1 MVEKF
6 GLDWDAVHA
15 SNPRKIMVR
24 MPAFGLSGPSRD
36 NGGFAQTMEQITGL
50 AWLTGHVNDQPRIQR
65 GPCDPL
71 AGMHA
76 AYASLVGLAERE
88 ATGEGCLLECTMV
101 EGALNAAAEQLVEWS
116 AYGAVLQRDGNR
128 APYAAPQGLYPCAGA
143 ENWLALSIATDAQW
157 RALIDALGDPDWAKD
172 TSLASREGRRAAHDK
187 IDEEIIRFCADRD
200 LASTV
205 EDLIGR
211 GIPAAPVCLGSEAS
225 QHPQLAARGLF
236 EMCEH
241 PVVGTHPIVTV
252 PFRYAT
258 RREPWTRSPAPV
270 LGQHN
275 REILSQVVELS
286 DAEIDALEADEVIG
300 SPPKGL

>member
-1 MVEKF
+1 
-6 GLDWDAVHA
+6 
-15 SNPRKIMVR
+15 
-24 MPAFGLSGPSRD
+24 
-36 NGGFAQTMEQITGL
+36 MEQMTGL
-50 AWLTGHVNDQPRIQR
+50 AWLTGHVDDQPRIQR

-116 AYGAVLQRDGNR
+116 AYGNVLQRDGNR
-128 APYAAPQGLYPCAGA
+128 APYAAPQGLYPCAGS

-157 RALIDALGDPDWAKD
+157 RAFVEALGNPDWA
-172 TSLASREGRRAAHDK
+172 TEASLARHEGRRAAHDK
-187 IDEEIIRFCADRD
+187 IDEEIIRFAADRD

-205 EDLIGR
+205 EDLVAR
-211 GIPAAPVCLGSEAS
+211 GIPAAPVFPGAEAS
-225 QHPQLAARGLF
+225 RHPQLAARGLF
-236 EMCEH
+236 EECEH
-241 PVVGTHPIVTV
+241 PVIGTHPIVSV

-258 RREPWTRSPAPV
+258 NANPWTRSAAPL

-275 REILSQVVELS
+275 REILSEIVGLS
-286 DAEIDALEADEVIG
+286 SSEIDALETEEVIG
-300 SPPKGL
+300 SHPKGL